1 MEKLSLNEIA
11 NKYIDKLI
19 EYLIEKFNDKGIKGI
34 APIICVILSALV
46 FISPSYIFIVLYKIN
61 LFKQFNLIINIINV
75 LIFDGLL
82 FSVLFVI
89 GSFRGIKIDEK
100 TGKYVDNSSLSKDII
115 ITILLMGLISMCLII
130 VYGVSVIIQ
139 MNDKMIIGIITVGVT
154 LGIIFTYYFFNMK
167 KLKKKSK

>member
-19 EYLIEKFNDKGIKGI
+19 EYLIEEFNDKGIKGI

-61 LFKQFNLIINIINV
+61 LINV